1 MTPSSAPLVE
11 ADETADEATA
21 DISAAYGGVRVGHRT
36 LAGYLVTPAVLLAVL
51 VATYLYVTAQDLSNG
66 EQRRLNA
73 KVITTATL
81 EHIQLT
87 VTSTI
92 LVLLIAIPMGI
103 FLTRPYAR
111 AVTPPALAFFNVGQ
125 AVPSIGLIA
134 LLAIVWDIGFW
145 PAVVALVAYTVL
157 PVLRNTMVG
166 LRQVDASV
174 IESARGM
181 GMTRFMVLARIE
193 LPLAVPIIMAGLRTA
208 LTINVG
214 TATLGTF
221 IGAGG
226 LGGLIVA
233 GFVQNKPLITVVGAI
248 LVAVLALSVDY
259 VAGIAEE
266 LLRPKGL

>member
-1 MTPSSAPLVE
+1 VTPTPAQSVE
-11 ADETADEATA
+11 ETVARRDPG
-21 DISAAYGGVRVGHRT
+21 AAYLGAPAHRRT
-36 LAGYLVTPAVLLAVL
+36 LLGYLVTPLLLVAVL
-51 VATYLYVTAQDLSNG
+51 VGLYFFVSAQDLSSG

-73 KVITTATL
+73 DVIASATW

-87 VTSTI
+87 LVSTAV
-92 LVLLIAIPMGI
+92 VLAVAIPLGI
-103 FLTRPYAR
+103 LLTRPSAR
-111 AVTPPALAFFNVGQ
+111 LVTPPAMVTFNIGQ

-134 LLAIVWDIGFW
+134 LLAVVWDIGFW

-166 LRQVDASV
+166 LRQVDESV

-181 GMTRFMVLARIE
+181 GMTKRMVLARIE

-233 GFVQNKPLITVVGAI
+233 GFVQNRPLITIVGAI
-248 LVAVLALSVDY
+248 LVAVLALAIDY

>member
-1 MTPSSAPLVE
+1 MTQTSTDRAEAVDDTSSPDVG
-11 ADETADEATA
+11 
-21 DISAAYGGVRVGHRT
+21 AAYGGAPHGRRT
-36 LAGYLVTPAVLLAVL
+36 ALSYLVLPLVLLAVL
-51 VATYLYVTAQDLSNG
+51 AATYFYVQSQELSNG
-66 EQRRLNA
+66 ERRRLNS
-73 KVITTATL
+73 KVILSSTW
-81 EHIQLT
+81 EHIELT
-87 VTSTI
+87 LVSTL

-103 FLTRPYAR
+103 LLTRPYAR
-111 AVTPPALAFFNVGQ
+111 LITPPALAFFNVGQ
-125 AVPSIGLIA
+125 AIPSIGLVA
-134 LLAIVWDIGFW
+134 LLAIVWNIGFW

-181 GMTRFMVLARIE
+181 GMTRTMVLTRIE

-233 GFVQNKPLITVVGAI
+233 GFVQNRPLITVVGAI
-248 LVAVLALSVDY
+248 LVAVLALTVDY

-266 LLRPKGL
+266 VLRPRGL

>member
-1 MTPSSAPLVE
+1 MTSPPAPSVDSLE
-11 ADETADEATA
+11 EATERDPA
-21 DISAAYGGVRVGHRT
+21 AAYVGVPVHRRT
-36 LAGYLVTPAVLLAVL
+36 VLGYLATPLILLGVL
-51 VATYLYVTAQDLSNG
+51 VVLYLVVSSQDLSSG

-73 KVITTATL
+73 DVIAKATW
-81 EHIQLT
+81 EHLQLT
-87 VTSTI
+87 LMSTA
-92 LVLLIAIPMGI
+92 LVLVIAIPLGI
-103 FLTRPYAR
+103 LLTRPSAR
-111 AVTPPALAFFNVGQ
+111 ALTPAAMATFNIGQ

-166 LRQVDASV
+166 LRQVDESV

-181 GMTRFMVLARIE
+181 GMTRTMVLARIE

-233 GFVQNKPLITVVGAI
+233 GFVQNRPLITIVGAI
-248 LVAVLALSVDY
+248 LVAVLALLIDY

-266 LLRPKGL
+266 RLRPRGL

>member
-1 MTPSSAPLVE
+1 MTQPSTEPLVTDD
-11 ADETADEATA
+11 ADQAPPDT
-21 DISAAYGGVRVGHRT
+21 SAAYGGVRSGHRT
-36 LAGYLVTPAVLLAVL
+36 VAGYLLTPLMLLAVL
-51 VATYLYVTAQDLSNG
+51 AGTYLYVSAQDLSNG

-73 KVITTATL
+73 DVIATATW

-87 VTSTI
+87 VVSTV
-92 LVLLIAIPMGI
+92 LVLLIAIPLGI
-103 FLTRPYAR
+103 FLTRPSAR
-111 AVTPPALAFFNVGQ
+111 AVTPPALAFFNIGQ

-181 GMTRFMVLARIE
+181 GMTRSMVLGRIE

-233 GFVQNKPLITVVGAI
+233 GFVQNRPLITVVGAI
-248 LVAVLALSVDY
+248 LVAVLALAVDY
-259 VAGIAEE
+259 LAGIAEE
-266 LLRPKGL
+266 VLRPQGL

>member
-1 MTPSSAPLVE
+1 MTSPPSTLVE
-11 ADETADEATA
+11 TESTAGAPDAGA
-21 DISAAYGGVRVGHRT
+21 VFVGAPPHRRT
-36 LAGYLVTPAVLLAVL
+36 LMGYLVTPLLLLGVL
-51 VATYLYVTAQDLSNG
+51 VGLYLYVSAQDLSSG
-66 EQRRLNA
+66 EARRLNA
-73 KVITTATL
+73 DVIATATW

-87 VTSTI
+87 LVSTA
-92 LVLLIAIPMGI
+92 LVLVIAIPIGI
-103 FLTRPYAR
+103 LLTRPAAR
-111 AVTPPALAFFNVGQ
+111 FVTPPAIATFNIGQ

-134 LLAIVWDIGFW
+134 LFAVVWNIGFW

-166 LRQVDASV
+166 LAQVDESV

-181 GMTRFMVLARIE
+181 GMTKRLVLSRIE

-233 GFVQNKPLITVVGAI
+233 GFVQNRPLITIVGAI
-248 LVAVLALSVDY
+248 LVAVLALLIDY
-259 VAGIAEE
+259 LAGIAEE
-266 LLRPKGL
+266 VLRPHGL

>member
-1 MTPSSAPLVE
+1 MTGPPGPSVDTDDVPVAHDPE
-11 ADETADEATA
+11 AAF
-21 DISAAYGGVRVGHRT
+21 VGLPSHRRR
-36 LAGYLVTPAVLLAVL
+36 LMRYLVTPVTLLAVL
-51 VATYLYVTAQDLSNG
+51 GGLYLFVHTQDLSSG
-66 EQRRLNA
+66 ERRRLNA
-73 KVITTATL
+73 ANIRAAAW
-81 EHIQLT
+81 EHIELSVVST
-87 VTSTI
+87 V
-92 LVLLIAIPMGI
+92 LVLVIAIPVGI
-103 FLTRPYAR
+103 MLTRPATR
-111 AVTPPALAFFNVGQ
+111 FITPPAIAAFNIGQ

-134 LLAIVWDIGFW
+134 LFAVVWDIGFW

-166 LRQVDASV
+166 LRQVDESV

-181 GMTRFMVLARIE
+181 GMTRRMVLVKIE

-233 GFVQNKPLITVVGAI
+233 GFVQNRPLITIVGAI
-248 LVAVLALSVDY
+248 LVAVLALLVDY

-266 LLRPKGL
+266 ELRPRGL

>member
-1 MTPSSAPLVE
+1 MTAGTTQPVE
-11 ADETADEATA
+11 SDDNITRPDP
-21 DISAAYGGVRVGHRT
+21 SAAYGGVRVGHRT
-36 LAGYLVTPAVLLAVL
+36 LFGYLLTPLMLLAVL
-51 VATYLYVTAQDLSNG
+51 VGLYFYVRGQELSSG
-66 EQRRLNA
+66 EQRRLNRS
-73 KVITTATL
+73 VIATATW

-87 VTSTI
+87 LVSTV

-111 AVTPPALAFFNVGQ
+111 VVTPPALALFNVGQ

-166 LRQVDASV
+166 LTQVDASV

-181 GMTRFMVLARIE
+181 GMTRAMVLARIE

-233 GFVQNKPLITVVGAI
+233 GFVQNRPLITVVGAI
-248 LVAVLALSVDY
+248 LVAVLALTIDY

>member
-1 MTPSSAPLVE
+1 MSSTTGSTEETRTGEGAAPP
-11 ADETADEATA
+11 DP
-21 DISAAYGGVRVGHRT
+21 SAAYGGART
-36 LAGYLVTPAVLLAVL
+36 GQRTVAGYLLTPVVLLAVL
-51 VATYLYVTAQDLSNG
+51 GATYLYVSSQELSSG
-66 EQRRLNA
+66 ERRRLNA
-73 KVITTATL
+73 DVITSATW
-81 EHIQLT
+81 EHVQLT
-87 VTSTI
+87 VTSTV
-92 LVLLIAIPMGI
+92 LVLLIAIPAGI

-111 AVTPPALAFFNVGQ
+111 SVTPPALAFFNVGQ
-125 AVPSIGLIA
+125 AVPSIGLVA

-166 LRQVDASV
+166 LRQVDAAV

-181 GMTRFMVLARIE
+181 GMTRLKVLTRIE

-233 GFVQNKPLITVVGAI
+233 GFVQNRPLITVVGAI

>member
-1 MTPSSAPLVE
+1 MTSSSTQSFR
-11 ADETADEATA
+11 ADETTTA
-21 DISAAYGGVRVGHRT
+21 PDPSAAYGGARAGHRS
-36 LAGYLVTPAVLLAVL
+36 LMGYLLTPLMLIAVL
-51 VATYLYVTAQDLSNG
+51 VAMYFYVSAQELSNG

-73 KVITTATL
+73 NVIASATL

-87 VTSTI
+87 LASTV

-103 FLTRPYAR
+103 FLTRPSAR
-111 AVTPPALAFFNVGQ
+111 VVTPPALAFFNIGQ

-134 LLAIVWDIGFW
+134 LLAIIWDIGFW

-181 GMTRFMVLARIE
+181 GMTRAMVLGKIE

-233 GFVQNKPLITVVGAI
+233 GFVQNRPLITVVGAI
-248 LVAVLALSVDY
+248 LVAVLALTVDY

-266 LLRPKGL
+266 QLRPRGL

>member
-1 MTPSSAPLVE
+1 MTTTPPPAVE
-11 ADETADEATA
+11 VEDEVVERDPAAVFVGATP
-21 DISAAYGGVRVGHRT
+21 HRRS
-36 LAGYLVTPAVLLAVL
+36 LAGYLVTPLVLLAVL
-51 VATYLYVTAQDLSNG
+51 VVLYLYVSAQDLSSG

-73 KVITTATL
+73 DVIATATW

-87 VTSTI
+87 VVSTV
-92 LVLLIAIPMGI
+92 LVVLIAIPLGI
-103 FLTRPYAR
+103 LLTRPFAR
-111 AVTPPALAFFNVGQ
+111 VVTPPAIATFNIGQ

-145 PAVVALVAYTVL
+145 PAIIALVAYTTL

-166 LRQVDASV
+166 LEQVDESV
-174 IESARGM
+174 VESARGM
-181 GMTRFMVLARIE
+181 GMTRSMVLRRIE

-214 TATLGTF
+214 TATLATF

-233 GFVQNKPLITVVGAI
+233 GFVQNRPLITIVGAI
-248 LVAVLALSVDY
+248 LVAVLALLVDF

-266 LLRPKGL
+266 VLRPRGL

>member
-1 MTPSSAPLVE
+1 MT
-11 ADETADEATA
+11 ATSTDPVVDDGDKA
-21 DISAAYGGVRVGHRT
+21 AQDPSAAYGGAPVGHRT
-36 LAGYLVTPAVLLAVL
+36 LVGYLAMPLTLLAVL
-51 VATYLYVTAQDLSNG
+51 AATYFYVSSQELSNG
-66 EQRRLNA
+66 EQRRLNTD
-73 KVITTATL
+73 VILTATR

-103 FLTRPYAR
+103 FLTRPMAR
-111 AVTPPALAFFNVGQ
+111 VVTPPALAVFNIGQ
-125 AVPSIGLIA
+125 AIPSIGLIA
-134 LLAIVWDIGFW
+134 LLAIIWNIGFW

-181 GMTRFMVLARIE
+181 GMTRSMVLTRIE

-233 GFVQNKPLITVVGAI
+233 GFVQNRPLITVVGAI

-266 LLRPKGL
+266 VLRPRGL

>member
-1 MTPSSAPLVE
+1 MTQRTHDPEADLDAATTLVGAPVRHRSRMGYLLTPLVLL
-11 ADETADEATA
+11 
-21 DISAAYGGVRVGHRT
+21 G
-36 LAGYLVTPAVLLAVL
+36 VLLAV
-51 VATYLYVTAQDLSNG
+51 YLYVRGQDLSSG
-66 EQRRLNA
+66 EQRRLNSG
-73 KVITTATL
+73 VITTAAW

-87 VTSTI
+87 LVSTV
-92 LVLLIAIPMGI
+92 LVLAIAIPVGI
-103 FLTRPYAR
+103 LLTRPGAR
-111 AVTPPALAFFNVGQ
+111 LITPPAIAAFNIGQ

-134 LLAIVWDIGFW
+134 LFAIVWDIGFW

-174 IESARGM
+174 VESARGM
-181 GMTRFMVLARIE
+181 GMTKRMVLTRIE

-233 GFVQNKPLITVVGAI
+233 GFVQNRPLITIVGAV

-266 LLRPKGL
+266 RLRPRGL